1 MLMGTMSYNLLNSL
15 KTFTALSTGEF
26 LVIENENEKLLKI
39 KY

>member
-26 LVIENENEKLLKI
+26 LEFHENEKLLKI